1 MVTINEL
8 RPRVVVCS
16 MAFDPVELLRFTR
29 WLRHEFGRTVALIM
43 LTQPGDTAQA
53 IRALQCGARA
63 CIELPV
69 DPRRLRELMAKH
81 AV

>member
-1 MVTINEL
+1 V
-8 RPRVVVCS
+8 
-16 MAFDPVELLRFTR
+16 
-29 WLRHEFGRTVALIM
+29 LIM

-69 DPRRLRELMAKH
+69 NPQRLRMLMTKH